1 MYFDFEGDF
10 QKSTDGGII
19 PILLCAHEE
28 LSDNSY
34 GCHGNHNLSH
44 CSLLPS
50 FWHSGKVCV
59 KSVFYLLSVVLHP
72 VREC

>member
-28 LSDNSY
+28 LSDNCY

-50 FWHSGKVCV
+50 F
-59 KSVFYLLSVVLHP
+59 
-72 VREC
+72 